1 MWQAE
6 ISNYGSFLA
15 KCFHLKMKKLLE
27 TSPFYAR
34 VPKATIYEVRFL
46 RYKVRQFFVILGNFF
61 PFTPL
66 TTHKIKML
74 KKWRKHLEKSS
85 FYTCVPKIKVMWCML
100 PEIWSVTGT
109 TFYQFKPLFCPFTLT
124 ILKIKIWKKKKKNTW
139 GYYLFTK
146 VHHKW
151 RSYDVWFLR
160 YKGVEDRVFC
170 HFKPFFPFDPPNN
183 PKNQKSSFTL
193 VYHKQQYMMDASW
206 DMECNRHNFLS
217 FWVIFC
223 PLTLPP

>member
-1 MWQAE
+1 MAE
-6 ISNYGSFLA
+6 
-15 KCFHLKMKKLLE
+15 CFHLKMKKLLE
-27 TSPFYAR
+27 TSPFYAC
-34 VPKATIYEVRFL
+34 VPNATIYEVRFL

-124 ILKIKIWKKKKKNTW
+124 ILKIKIWKKKKAPEDIIFLHKYTINEDHMMYGSWDIKVWGTEFFVISSHFFPLTLLTTLKIKNQVLHLCTTSNSIW
-139 GYYLFTK
+139 WMLPEI
-146 VHHKW
+146 W
-151 RSYDVWFLR
+151 SAADII
-160 YKGVEDRVFC
+160 FC
-170 HFKPFFPFDPPNN
+170 HFGSFFV
-183 PKNQKSSFTL
+183 L
-193 VYHKQQYMMDASW
+193 
-206 DMECNRHNFLS
+206 
-217 FWVIFC
+217 
-223 PLTLPP
+223 